1 MNDQRDPYL
10 IPGTDVF
17 RNKLG
22 ITDGR
27 TLATAEY
34 ELSTARTIEILGDP
48 RFKAEG
54 TVEQLQRIHRHLFQ
68 DVYDWAGQIRTVD
81 IHKSGGVPFQP
92 IELFREGARYAEETL
107 RGDHMLTGM
116 DHDTFIRRL
125 SINYDDFNVLHPF
138 REGNGR
144 TQRVF
149 WTSIARQA
157 GWEIDWTRA
166 TKEQIADT
174 SKAAMMTGN
183 RRPLENMFDQI
194 TARHRNSVRTR
205 RATGPPPSIGGLE
218 PPQHGRFPD
227 SALGSMSPGPGAQGP
242 DMGMGMDR

>member
-1 MNDQRDPYL
+1 MTDRRDPYL
-10 IPGTDVF
+10 IPGTDVL

-34 ELSTARTIEILGDP
+34 DLSTARTIEILSDP
-48 RFKAEG
+48 WFKAEG
-54 TVEQLQRIHRHLFQ
+54 TVEQLQRIHRCLFQ

-92 IELFREGARYAEETL
+92 IELFREGAGYAEETL
-107 RGDHMLTGM
+107 RRDHMLTGM

-125 SINYDDFNVLHPF
+125 SVNYDNFNVLHPF

-149 WTSIARQA
+149 WTSIAGQA
-157 GWEIDWTRA
+157 GWQIDWTRA
-166 TKEQIADT
+166 TKGQIADT
-174 SKAAMMTGN
+174 SKAAMMAGD
-183 RRPLENMFDQI
+183 RRPLEDMFDRI
-194 TARHRNSVRTR
+194 TVAAPEQRPDEDGHR
-205 RATGPPPSIGGLE
+205 AIPSIGGLE
-218 PPQHGRFPD
+218 SPQHGRFPD
-227 SALGSMSPGPGAQGP
+227 PALGGMGPGPGAQGP
-242 DMGMGMDR
+242 DTGMDMGR